1 MRQLFFHSNSD
12 IAALLEG
19 SRQRVP
25 VVYGPI
31 NKVVP
36 KFPELK
42 SIYQR
47 RSVALFQE
55 KPGEPL
61 HLALIHT
68 PWENEKKD
76 TGDGVDHTDT
86 VSTALLKSVNME
98 LNKEDIEFSE
108 VDRSEVIRYIAS
120 VSFELFHMEKDVDL
134 RDKELLFFSRSEEN
148 FLFDVAIEEAEIL
161 ERFKDIARDKDG
173 AICVCFSIEQ
183 SSSRKLNVGPFK
195 QPTKRGHL

>member
-42 SIYQR
+42 SIFVGR
-47 RSVALFQE
+47 RVVLMQG
-55 KPGEPL
+55 KPGELL
-61 HLALIHT
+61 HLALVLS
-68 PWENEKKD
+68 PWTTDDEREVN
-76 TGDGVDHTDT
+76 GVDHTDT
-86 VSTALLKSVNME
+86 LSRLITKSGLAVPKAE
-98 LNKEDIEFSE
+98 IEFSE
-108 VDRSEVIRYIAS
+108 MDLPGLAGYIAA
-120 VSFELFHMEKDVDL
+120 VSFELFHMELDVDL
-134 RDKELLFFSRSEEN
+134 RDKELLFFGQSEDII
-148 FLFDVAIEEAEIL
+148 LFKVEIEEEEIL
-161 ERFKDIARDKDG
+161 QRFKDIARDKDG